1 MKKIEEVFCM
11 RSEDEYSEK
20 LNKLTKKGYKVS
32 NKKIVRSEKLGYYF
46 IISIDYRNQ
55 KYVAE

>member
-55 KYVAE
+55 KYVEE

>member
-32 NKKIVRSEKLGYYF
+32 KKKIVRSEKLGYYF

-55 KYVAE
+55 KYVEE

>member
-20 LNKLTKKGYKVS
+20 LNKLTKKGYKIS

-55 KYVAE
+55 KYVEE

>member
-20 LNKLTKKGYKVS
+20 LNKLTKKEYKVS

-55 KYVAE
+55 KYVEE